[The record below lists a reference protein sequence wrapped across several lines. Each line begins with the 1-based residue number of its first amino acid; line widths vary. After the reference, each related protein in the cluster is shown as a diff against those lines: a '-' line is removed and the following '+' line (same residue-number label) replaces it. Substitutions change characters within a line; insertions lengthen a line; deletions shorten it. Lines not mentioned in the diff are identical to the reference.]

1 MLNGNFFPK
10 TPALSRTTTY
20 GPLTPSYASEKANEP
35 ILRKLAD
42 RQKDRQKNRQKD
54 GQTLFYRTLPA
65 EAGGLKIT
73 KPKNM
78 MFLKLRKE
86 NLTMISILKDVVHC
100 NMKD

>member
-10 TPALSRTTTY
+10 NPALSRTTTY

-78 MFLKLRKE
+78 MFL
-86 NLTMISILKDVVHC
+86 
-100 NMKD
+100 